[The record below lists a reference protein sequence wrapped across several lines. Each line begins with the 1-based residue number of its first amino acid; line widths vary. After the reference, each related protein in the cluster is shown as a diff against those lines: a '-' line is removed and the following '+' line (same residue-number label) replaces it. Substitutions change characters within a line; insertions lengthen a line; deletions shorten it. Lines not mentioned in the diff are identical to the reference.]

1 MRRHGKWLVRWAM
14 RAAFFSLG
22 LGMMTSSAA
31 GWAQREQPS
40 RPEVPAYEHGALDPL
55 TPEEH
60 AVAERIAR
68 NDAKVKQLLG
78 EGAVRLVSI
87 TPVIIKRGDSPEKID
102 VHQREVE
109 VVLFRPQGEVGAR
122 VLVNLRQN
130 NVANLQRLESGQV
143 PFTVDD
149 LNDAFQL
156 ALRDAEVE
164 RTLGPEAKSFRVQ
177 AETTEPGAAP
187 LENEVTGLPMRSS
200 DPKDPCYK
208 HRCLQLLFRRGND
221 YLSLAVSVDL
231 TAKTVAVD
239 RGQGK

>member
-1 MRRHGKWLVRWAM
+1 MRRHGKWLVRWAIRSTLFCLTLAM
-14 RAAFFSLG
+14 I
-22 LGMMTSSAA
+22 TS
-31 GWAQREQPS
+31 GGKVLAQTDQTS

-55 TPEEH
+55 TQEEH
-60 AVAERIAR
+60 AAAERIAR

-130 NVANLQRLESGQV
+130 NVANLQRLESSQV

-156 ALRDAEVE
+156 AMRDPEVE

-177 AETTEPGAAP
+177 RETTEPGAAP

-231 TAKTVAVD
+231 TAKHVAVE